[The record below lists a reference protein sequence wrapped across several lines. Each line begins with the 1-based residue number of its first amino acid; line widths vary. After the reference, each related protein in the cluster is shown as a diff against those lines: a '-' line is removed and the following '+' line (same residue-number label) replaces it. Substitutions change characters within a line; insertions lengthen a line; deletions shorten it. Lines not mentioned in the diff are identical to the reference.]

1 MYDKHTYSVLNIR
14 VHDMACLLNC
24 LIHIWTNFLQVT
36 VQCGLDCISWS
47 SYLGHLIYRY
57 TIVDLQQAR
66 KYNVSM
72 IVKVCFE
79 AADDNLCLYSV
90 DVFSSTLLP
99 KRICNWEADFSQP
112 GVFN

>member
-1 MYDKHTYSVLNIR
+1 
-14 VHDMACLLNC
+14 
-24 LIHIWTNFLQVT
+24 
-36 VQCGLDCISWS
+36 
-47 SYLGHLIYRY
+47 
-57 TIVDLQQAR
+57 
-66 KYNVSM
+66 M